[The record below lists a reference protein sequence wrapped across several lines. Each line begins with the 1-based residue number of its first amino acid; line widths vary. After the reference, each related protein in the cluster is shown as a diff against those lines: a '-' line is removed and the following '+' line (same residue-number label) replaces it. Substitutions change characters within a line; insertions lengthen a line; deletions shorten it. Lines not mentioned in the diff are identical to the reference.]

1 LEEVDRQLYR
11 CRFKEALKV
20 AMALAQDVNRYLDD
34 TAPWKMIKQDR
45 QAAGRSVYTAIAAI
59 SALKTMLYPF
69 LPFTSQKL
77 HTFLGFEGDVRD
89 AGWELQLPPVG
100 RSLPQPQALFIKL
113 EDKIVAEEMARLGS
127 VTQA

>member
-1 LEEVDRQLYR
+1 
-11 CRFKEALKV
+11 
-20 AMALAQDVNRYLDD
+20 
-34 TAPWKMIKQDR
+34 
-45 QAAGRSVYTAIAAI
+45 
-59 SALKTMLYPF
+59 MLYPF